1 MKIAKKFLILIV
13 FILFFSM
20 CLNIECF
27 AAGSTNFSAGS
38 VVGYM
43 NQTGQG
49 ITGASPNN
57 TVLMI
62 VNTIIRFIQVA
73 GMGWMIIRF
82 TYEGIRYFT
91 VSSVQAKVDT
101 RGRLVRTLGWGVLVF
116 GAAGLLEILYNIFN
130 P

>member
-1 MKIAKKFLILIV
+1 MKITKKIFILIV
-13 FILFFSM
+13 FIAFFSM
-20 CLNIECF
+20 FISLECF
-27 AAGSTNFSAGS
+27 AAPPSNSFSVGSAVS
-38 VVGYM
+38 VM
-43 NQTGQG
+43 NNTGQG
-49 ITGASPNN
+49 ITNVSSNN
-57 TVLMI
+57 TVIII

-101 RGRLVRTLGWGVLVF
+101 RGRLLRTLGLGVLVF

-130 P
+130 

>member
-20 CLNIECF
+20 CLNMECF
-27 AAGSTNFSAGS
+27 ATASTNFSAGS

-49 ITGASPNN
+49 ITGASSNN

>member
-1 MKIAKKFLILIV
+1 MKVVKKILILIFV
-13 FILFFSM
+13 ILIFSM
-20 CLNIECF
+20 FLNLKCF
-27 AAGSTNFSAGS
+27 AATNLSLGGTVS
-38 VVGYM
+38 YM

-49 ITGASPNN
+49 ITGVSSNN
-57 TVLMI
+57 TLLKVI
-62 VNTIIRFIQVA
+62 NTIIRFIQVA

-91 VSSVQAKVDT
+91 VSSIQAKVDT
-101 RGRLVRTLGWGVLVF
+101 RGRLVRTLGWGVVVF